1 MKPKGCS
8 NHIFFQTVINLQ
20 KAQSVIAA
28 LREATM
34 WPDFLTPVPADDDG
48 IRAFWPEGFY
58 SAGMAAGIK
67 QQEKKDLMI
76 LFSAKPASAAA
87 VFTRNICSAAPVTVS
102 KEHLLRSSATMRA
115 IVCNSGNAN
124 AATGIKGMDDA
135 RAMAEETAKVS
146 GLKPQEVFVASTGV
160 IGQLLPMEKIM
171 GSLPRLA
178 SELRRDALLDTVE
191 AIMTTDTFE
200 KFFALD
206 VALSA
211 GSVRISGIA
220 KGSGM
225 ICPNMATMLC
235 FLATDAGIAPD
246 LLQQALAS
254 ANSRSFN
261 AITVDGDTSTNDM
274 VAILAG
280 GTGTAIAADTDDYRL
295 FQEALETLMIFLA
308 KLIVID
314 GEGATKLVEIKVVGA
329 VDDKEAELAARTIAN
344 SSLVKTAIH
353 GEDANWGRI
362 IAAAGRSGA
371 LFKQEDVAI
380 FFDDLPVLKP
390 GFLADF
396 SEEEAA
402 EIMKKE
408 SYAITVKLGTGAGSS
423 RLWSCDLSK
432 EYIEINGSYRS

>member
-1 MKPKGCS
+1 
-8 NHIFFQTVINLQ
+8 
-20 KAQSVIAA
+20 
-28 LREATM
+28 
-34 WPDFLTPVPADDDG
+34 
-48 IRAFWPEGFY
+48 
-58 SAGMAAGIK
+58 
-67 QQEKKDLMI
+67 
-76 LFSAKPASAAA
+76 
-87 VFTRNICSAAPVTVS
+87 
-102 KEHLLRSSATMRA
+102 
-115 IVCNSGNAN
+115 
-124 AATGIKGMDDA
+124 
-135 RAMAEETAKVS
+135 
-146 GLKPQEVFVASTGV
+146 
-160 IGQLLPMEKIM
+160 M